1 MKEKGKR
8 ERERALKRKGEQV
21 GGEIIRSRSKD
32 KEAGEKKGREVGKDG
47 IDKDGKRTGQEKKR
61 ERSGEGWN

>member
-47 IDKDGKRTGQEKKR
+47 IDKDGKR
-61 ERSGEGWN
+61 